1 MEEQHLPQ
9 IRHQEPEEEGEMTL
23 VALEVPTLV
32 ALEVPTQREERAAA
46 LEALTLRALEAPEE
60 EMEKAT
66 TVTSDGNAG
75 HAKESTQIE

>member
-1 MEEQHLPQ
+1 MRIKRQRGRCNRTVEEQHLPQ
-9 IRHQEPEEEGEMTL
+9 IRHQEPEEEGETTL

-32 ALEVPTQREERAAA
+32 ALE
-46 LEALTLRALEAPEE
+46 ALTLRAPEAPEE

-75 HAKESTQIE
+75 HAKESTQIV